1 MTDRARSHV
10 RWFLVFWLFILSAV
24 AFLDRVNISIAG
36 ADIAAEFHLTNVEL
50 GYIFSSFL
58 VGYALFQTAG
68 GWLADRLGSRL
79 VLSLGVIWWGVFTA
93 LTAVVSTKIAA
104 AVLVLAG
111 IRFLFGA
118 GEAVIFPASN
128 QFVSRWIPSQERGI
142 ANGIIFAGVGVG
154 SGVTPFLVAY
164 IILHYGWRWSFWI
177 SAIIGLLV
185 GIVWYGASRDTPAA
199 HPSVSPSELA
209 HIQAGLTT
217 KASEPV
223 APRLSWSAILSSGNV
238 WAITIAY
245 FCFGYVAW
253 IFFAWFFIYLAKVRG
268 LDLKA
273 SASYSTI
280 LFLTMAACS
289 PLGGI
294 ICDLVTKKFGKRIGR
309 AGISVVSMFL
319 TAVFVLYGSRAESG
333 QLASILLA
341 AGAGA
346 LYLSQSS
353 FWAVTADIA
362 STSSG
367 TVSGFMNMGNQFG
380 GAITASLTPFIA
392 SRFGWNSS
400 FLVAAILAVVGA
412 FAWLFVR
419 ADQPL
424 ENPAPAS

>member
-1 MTDRARSHV
+1 MTDSARSHV
-10 RWFLVFWLFILSAV
+10 RWYLVFLMFILSAV

-50 GYIFSSFL
+50 GYVFSAFL

-79 VLSLGVIWWGVFTA
+79 VLALGVVWWGVFTA

-164 IILHYGWRWSFWI
+164 IIMHYGWRWSFWI
-177 SAIIGLLV
+177 SAIIGLIV
-185 GIVWYGASRDTPAA
+185 GIVWYVASRDTPAE
-199 HPSVSPSELA
+199 HPRVSPSELE

-217 KASEPV
+217 KASGPV
-223 APRLSWSAILSSGNV
+223 APRLSWRVILSSANV
-238 WAITIAY
+238 WAITVAY

-273 SASYSTI
+273 SATYSTI

-289 PLGGI
+289 PIGGV
-294 ICDLVTKKFGKRIGR
+294 ICDVVTKRLGTRIGR
-309 AGISVVSMFL
+309 AGISVVSMLL
-319 TAVFVLYGSRAESG
+319 TAAFVLYGSRAESG

-367 TVSGFMNMGNQFG
+367 VVSGFMNMGNQIG
-380 GAITASLTPFIA
+380 GAITASLTPYIA
-392 SRFGWNSS
+392 SRFGWNES
-400 FLVAAILAVVGA
+400 FVVAAVLALVGA

-424 ENPAPAS
+424 DVRSSPA